1 MISLT
6 ENAKREVLR
15 LSDEDDIA
23 ASIRVSVKGGGCSG
37 FLYSLIFDD
46 TPAEGD
52 LVYEKGEVTVFTDPK
67 SVLYLTGM
75 EVDFSDG
82 LQGKG
87 FEFRNPA
94 ATGTCGCGQSFS
106 A

>member
-6 ENAKREVLR
+6 ERAINEILR
-15 LSDEDDIA
+15 LSIEDDTS

-46 TPAEGD
+46 HKTDTD
-52 LVYEKGEVTVFTDPK
+52 LVYEKDDVIIMTDPK
-67 SVLYLTGM
+67 SILYLNGI
-75 EVDFSDG
+75 EIDFSDG

-87 FEFRNPA
+87 FEFRNPS
-94 ATGTCGCGQSFS
+94 ATGTCGCGESFS
-106 A
+106 V